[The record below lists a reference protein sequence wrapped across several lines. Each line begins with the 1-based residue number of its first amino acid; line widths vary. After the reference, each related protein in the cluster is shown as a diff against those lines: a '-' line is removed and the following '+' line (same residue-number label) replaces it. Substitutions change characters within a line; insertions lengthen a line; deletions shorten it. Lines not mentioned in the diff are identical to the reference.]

1 MPEPG
6 QSSRVLG
13 GIGDLP
19 RPFIE
24 NQAGSG
30 CAEPAAD
37 EQAPDPVSEAYE
49 KGHQAGLARGRQDAV
64 EELEQQNESLR
75 LHVSEALA
83 ELSELGER
91 LNEQHKA
98 LMIELALEA
107 ASRILRQRITA
118 DDPVAARALAEAID
132 SLPSAEQL
140 RARVHPDDLPS
151 IQRELADQISS
162 RAIDLVADEVVQRG
176 GCIVESRL
184 GTIDATQE
192 AAVEAVRSA
201 AAGQT
206 EAV

>member
-1 MPEPG
+1 M
-6 QSSRVLG
+6 R
-13 GIGDLP
+13 P
-19 RPFIE
+19 R
-24 NQAGSG
+24 
-30 CAEPAAD
+30 
-37 EQAPDPVSEAYE
+37 
-49 KGHQAGLARGRQDAV
+49 R
-64 EELEQQNESLR
+64 
-75 LHVSEALA
+75 
-83 ELSELGER
+83 
-91 LNEQHKA
+91 
-98 LMIELALEA
+98 
-107 ASRILRQRITA
+107 T
-118 DDPVAARALAEAID
+118 
-132 SLPSAEQL
+132 AEQL